1 MSKTAKKIAF
11 TQPGQERPRATTAA
25 DEWVRGAAAANPPA
39 EAPEASPMGKLARL
53 TIDLPPDL
61 RDRFKAAC
69 AMQRTKMVDEIRR
82 FIEQWT
88 QEHRKP

>member
-1 MSKTAKKIAF
+1 MTKKIAF
-11 TQPGQERPRATTAA
+11 KLVGQDPQPSPTAA
-25 DEWVRGAAAANPPA
+25 DEWVRGGVASTNPPP
-39 EAPEASPMGKLARL
+39 EAPEPAPAGKLARL
-53 TIDLPPDL
+53 TIDLPPEL

-88 QEHRKP
+88 QEHRKL

>member
-1 MSKTAKKIAF
+1 MSKSAKKIAF
-11 TQPGQERPRATTAA
+11 TQPGQERQPTVTVA
-25 DEWVRGAAAANPPA
+25 DEWVRGAAANQPV
-39 EAPEASPMGKLARL
+39 EVPEAAPAGKLARL
-53 TIDLPPDL
+53 TIDLPPEL